1 MKYLVFL
8 KDIDPDSGKISQL
21 VRLCEC
27 DSEDVA
33 KSICWSMNMGNDSPN
48 REYYSEPL
56 YKDRTVF
63 ICTDA
68 ETIEEVWKCQL
79 MLTSLG
85 IRGIMLFS
93 TDELDMVLETYQYH
107 GVPYTI
113 VQIGTD
119 IVWDRLDYNLKIDS
133 FSESTARE
141 ILNFLGEGDLSN
153 E

>member
-8 KDIDPDSGKISQL
+8 KDIDPDTGRISGL
-21 VRLCEC
+21 TRLCEC
-27 DSEDVA
+27 DSKDVA
-33 KSICWSMNMGNDSPN
+33 ESICWSMNMGDDSPN

-63 ICTDA
+63 VCTDA
-68 ETIEEVWKCQL
+68 NAIEEVWKCQL
-79 MLTSLG
+79 ALNSLK
-85 IRGIMLFS
+85 IRAVMLFS

-107 GVPYTI
+107 AVPYTI

-119 IVWDRLDYNLKIDS
+119 NVWDHLDYNLKIDS
-133 FSESTARE
+133 FSESTAHE
-141 ILNFLGEGDLSN
+141 ILNFLSEDDLSN